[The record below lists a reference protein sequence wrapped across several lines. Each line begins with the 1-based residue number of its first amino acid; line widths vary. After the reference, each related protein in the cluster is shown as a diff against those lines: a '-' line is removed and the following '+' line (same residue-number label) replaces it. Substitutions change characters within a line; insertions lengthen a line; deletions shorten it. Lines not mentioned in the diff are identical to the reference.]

1 MMGILSWRKKVADQK
16 HPRRT
21 GRKRSIFRA
30 TILGFSLLNNRL
42 LPIYNKLNLTVR
54 PSKTIKIKKSINS
67 PLVTLTPTSDFFT
80 TRKCFCYKRKFRRK

>member
-42 LPIYNKLNLTVR
+42 LPIYNKLNLT
-54 PSKTIKIKKSINS
+54 IGN
-67 PLVTLTPTSDFFT
+67 
-80 TRKCFCYKRKFRRK
+80 